1 MIPDLNQVQIRVL
14 GCLIEKQLTTP
25 DYYPLTLSA
34 LTNACNQKSNRDPV
48 MSLTESDVM
57 DAIQGL
63 ISLNMGRE
71 QQMAGARS
79 LKYAHKLSGTLTKEF
94 DCSQN
99 ELGVLS
105 VLFVRGPQT
114 VGEIRTRTARM
125 CNFESL
131 ADVEATLNSLRE
143 KSSGPFVMA
152 MAREPGRREIR
163 HQHLFSTAPV
173 EEQAAATEQLP
184 NQTSSQTASQAIGAQ
199 TNTKALDEL
208 REEVSSL
215 RADLDSLTDIVNQ
228 LLK

>member
-1 MIPDLNQVQIRVL
+1 MKQDLNQSQIRVL

-48 MSLTESDVM
+48 MSLSESEVL

-63 ISLNMGRE
+63 IDLNMARE
-71 QQMAGARS
+71 QQMAGARV

-114 VGEIRTRTARM
+114 VGEIRTRTSRM

-131 ADVEATLNSLRE
+131 ADTEATLKTLSE
-143 KSSGPFVMA
+143 KNNGPYVAA

-163 HQHLFSTAPV
+163 YQHLFSADLAH
-173 EEQAAATEQLP
+173 EQTPMQATPQIQ
-184 NQTSSQTASQAIGAQ
+184 N
-199 TNTKALDEL
+199 TNTNELDEL
-208 REEVSSL
+208 RAEVAAL
-215 RADLDSLTDIVNQ
+215 RTDLNSLTDIVNQ

>member
-1 MIPDLNQVQIRVL
+1 MKLDLNQTQIRVL

-25 DYYPLTLSA
+25 DYYPLTLSG

-48 MSLTESDVM
+48 MSLSESEVL

-63 ISLNMGRE
+63 VGLNMARE
-71 QQMAGARS
+71 QQMAGARV

-114 VGEIRTRTARM
+114 VGEIRTRTNRM

-131 ADVEATLNSLRE
+131 TDVEATLKTLSE
-143 KSSGPFVMA
+143 KKGGPYVAA

-163 HQHLFSTAPV
+163 HQHLFSAPSAETEAPV
-173 EEQAAATEQLP
+173 EPIPQTVNTE
-184 NQTSSQTASQAIGAQ
+184 
-199 TNTKALDEL
+199 TNELDEL
-208 REEVSSL
+208 RAEVSAL
-215 RADLDSLTDIVNQ
+215 RSDLNSLTDIVNQ

>member
-1 MIPDLNQVQIRVL
+1 MKLDLTQTQIRVL

-48 MSLTESDVM
+48 MTLSESDVI
-57 DAIQGL
+57 DAVQGL
-63 ISLNMGRE
+63 ISLNMARE

-114 VGEIRTRTARM
+114 VGEIRTRTSRM
-125 CNFESL
+125 CHFESL
-131 ADVEATLNSLRE
+131 ADAEATLKTLAE
-143 KSSGPFVMA
+143 KSKGPYVAA

-163 HQHLFSTAPV
+163 YQHLFSDVSSETLVDENNAVLKTA
-173 EEQAAATEQLP
+173 
-184 NQTSSQTASQAIGAQ
+184 QTSNVQPDIDNSELEDLRAEVAA
-199 TNTKALDEL
+199 L
-208 REEVSSL
+208 REDLKSL
-215 RADLDSLTDIVNQ
+215 EDIVNQ
-228 LLK
+228 LI

>member
-1 MIPDLNQVQIRVL
+1 MNLDLNQTQIRVL

-34 LTNACNQKSNRDPV
+34 LTNACNQKSNREPV
-48 MSLTESDVM
+48 MSLSESEVL

-63 ISLNMGRE
+63 ISLNMARE
-71 QQMAGARS
+71 QQMAGARV

-114 VGEIRTRTARM
+114 LGEIRTRTSRM

-131 ADVEATLNSLRE
+131 ADAEATLKSLTD
-143 KSSGPFVMA
+143 KKGGPYVAA

-163 HQHLFSTAPV
+163 HQHLFADVLAEDVVATPQI
-173 EEQAAATEQLP
+173 QASP
-184 NQTSSQTASQAIGAQ
+184 NTQNKDNNELA
-199 TNTKALDEL
+199 EL
-208 REEVSSL
+208 REEVATL
-215 RADLDSLTDIVNQ
+215 RADLKALEDIVNQ
-228 LLK
+228 LI

>member
-1 MIPDLNQVQIRVL
+1 MKLDLNQTQIRVL

-25 DYYPLTLSA
+25 DYYPLTLSG
-34 LTNACNQKSNRDPV
+34 LTNACNQKSNREPV
-48 MSLTESDVM
+48 MSLSESEVL
-57 DAIQGL
+57 DAIHGL
-63 ISLNMGRE
+63 ISLNMARE
-71 QQMAGARS
+71 QQMAGARV

-114 VGEIRTRTARM
+114 AGEIRTRTSRM

-131 ADVEATLNSLRE
+131 ADVESTLKTLTE
-143 KSSGPFVMA
+143 KKGGPYVTA

-163 HQHLFSTAPV
+163 HQHLFSAVTAEVPI
-173 EEQAAATEQLP
+173 ASIP
-184 NQTSSQTASQAIGAQ
+184 QTVNADINNIDTSE
-199 TNTKALDEL
+199 LDDL
-208 REEVSSL
+208 RAEVSAL
-215 RADLDSLTDIVNQ
+215 RDDLDALTDIVNQ